1 MNKNEIIIVEN
12 LTKHFNL
19 NSNEIHALKDISFSI
34 DKSEF
39 VGLLGPSG
47 CGKTTLINC
56 LSGLLSPTSGRI
68 RINGTEITE
77 LTHDQVRNYR
87 LKNIGLVFQEHLLV
101 NSLTAAEN
109 ITLPLIFGR
118 VPLEERKN
126 RSVELLNILG
136 LSDKMN
142 NLPEELSGGEQQRV
156 GIGRALVYNPKLLLA
171 DEPTGDLDTRSGQLV
186 LQTFRKIVESGDTS
200 IIVVSHD
207 PRHRIYFD
215 RILEMNDGRL
225 EEV

>member
-1 MNKNEIIIVEN
+1 MNKNRIVNVEN
-12 LTKHFNL
+12 LTKVFGL
-19 NSNEIHALKDISFSI
+19 NSNKIHALEDITFSI
-34 DKSEF
+34 DKGEF

-56 LSGLLSPTSGRI
+56 LSGLLSSTSGRI

-77 LTHDQVRNYR
+77 LSHDQGRNFR

-101 NSLTAAEN
+101 NSLTAVEN
-109 ITLPLIFGR
+109 IALPLIFGR
-118 VPLEERKN
+118 VPWEERKN
-126 RSVELLNILG
+126 RSVELLNSLG
-136 LSDKMN
+136 LGDKMN

-156 GIGRALVYNPKLLLA
+156 GIARALAYEPKLILA

-225 EEV
+225 